1 MKVRPQQIIDKLR
14 SLPFLLRPPRL
25 VLEHDVIVP
34 PPLDIEIWLVQQRV
48 PQRNVALARLLL
60 GRQPLALLALP
71 LLGPLPPNPFQL
83 ALQLVVFVVR
93 GVV

>member
-1 MKVRPQQIIDKLR
+1 MKVRPQQVINKLGP
-14 SLPFLLRPPRL
+14 LPLLLRAPRL

-34 PPLDIEIWLVQQRV
+34 PPLDIEIRLVQQRV
-48 PQRNVALARLLL
+48 PQRNIALARLLL

-71 LLGPLPPNPFQL
+71 LLGPLPPDPLQL